1 LSNVW
6 FVDPTAV
13 IGNTYGR
20 VLILM
25 AKEII
30 TRLRDDLD
38 GSEATTTV
46 AFAWSGVAYEI
57 DLNDANFEKFS
68 ASIAPYVAAARKVAA
83 PGRGRGAQGSTVD
96 RHRLDAIRSWAKAA
110 GLSVADRG
118 RIRASIIAA
127 YDDAQAALA
136 MTGAAPRMPPST
148 KKPAAKKTGTPS
160 KAAAERR
167 RIRESIVEAYD
178 DAQAALAKTGAAPRM
193 TPRPRKAPTKSS

>member
-1 LSNVW
+1 
-6 FVDPTAV
+6 
-13 IGNTYGR
+13 
-20 VLILM
+20 M

-30 TRLRDDLD
+30 TRLLDDLD
-38 GSEATTTV
+38 GSPATRTV
-46 AFAWSGVAYEI
+46 AFAWDGTAYEI
-57 DLNDANFEKFS
+57 DLNDDNFQNFS
-68 ASIAPYVAAARKVAA
+68 VAIGPYVAAARTVAT
-83 PGRGRGAQGSTVD
+83 PERGRGSRASSTD
-96 RHRLDAIRSWAKAA
+96 RHRLDAIRAWAKSA

-148 KKPAAKKTGTPS
+148 KKPPTKKSGTPS

-167 RIRESIVEAYD
+167 RIREAVVDAYD

-193 TPRPRKAPTKSS
+193 PPRPRKAPTKSS